1 MLSKEEIHKKKEE
14 KSAGRLSSSKEKMQG
29 TTGHNFSSSIST
41 IRKELGIVKKTEI
54 NKKIGLE
61 HAERLSHKGAVSDS
75 HATNPISIPT
85 IQKELGIVNKEE
97 SYQSANAM

>member
-1 MLSKEEIHKKKEE
+1 MLSPLL
-14 KSAGRLSSSKEKMQG
+14 KSNGAVSTGLGLSI
-29 TTGHNFSSSIST
+29 SIST
-41 IRKELGIVKKTEI
+41 IRKELGIVKKTES

-75 HATNPISIPT
+75 HAKNPISIST

>member
-14 KSAGRLSSSKEKMQG
+14 KSAGRLSSSVKKTQG
-29 TTGHNFSSSIST
+29 AAGHNFSSSIST

-54 NKKIGLE
+54 SKKIGLE

-75 HATNPISIPT
+75 HATNSISVST
-85 IQKELGIVNKEE
+85 I
-97 SYQSANAM
+97 